1 MTAVKF
7 KEYSLWC
14 VYTLSHNTY
23 LPTGIV
29 VNGYVMLLTD
39 FIDFKNITPPA
50 CLRKA
55 DRVFIILYC

>member
-1 MTAVKF
+1 MTSDRF
-7 KEYSLWC
+7 TS
-14 VYTLSHNTY
+14 TLSHNTY

-55 DRVFIILYC
+55 DRVFISLSY